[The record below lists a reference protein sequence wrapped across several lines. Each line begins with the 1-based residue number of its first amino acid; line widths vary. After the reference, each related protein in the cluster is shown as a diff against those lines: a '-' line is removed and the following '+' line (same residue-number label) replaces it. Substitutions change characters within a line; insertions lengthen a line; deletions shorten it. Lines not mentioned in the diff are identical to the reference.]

1 MSRGTEKSGAAS
13 SAPPL
18 DMLHKLQLFRSTLVN
33 FLEWRNFSDVVH
45 GCYVRVLLEMRSAE
59 ENRRESPD
67 NYYIALVKGAQRG
80 PVYSGFSA
88 DAVTTEWHIVIELPP
103 CFRSTQNGNVVQLNS
118 ISNSPFRQA
127 EYQNWTEMINETRE
141 LNFPSLPQLQFRLG
155 MLEEHK
161 QQALAP
167 EPRRRRNGEDGP
179 AAAMRERVMDERR
192 KRLMD
197 EIVATH
203 VKMRRIEQLKT
214 LSLEELQEV
223 EREIL
228 DMITGVRV
236 SINERSKCMLCHNRL
251 CTEICYPCKHQVL
264 CKDCAKAI
272 RGRCPA
278 PGCTTGVQYTFE
290 AYTS

>member
-1 MSRGTEKSGAAS
+1 MSRDHAKGAAAAN
-13 SAPPL
+13 APPL
-18 DMLHKLQLFRSTLVN
+18 EMLQKLQLFRSTLVN

-45 GCYVRVLLEMRSAE
+45 GCYVRVLLEMRSTE

-127 EYQNWTEMINETRE
+127 EYQNWVDMTNETRE
-141 LNFPSLPQLQFRLG
+141 LSFPSLPQLQFRLG

-167 EPRRRRNGEDGP
+167 EPHRRRSGEDMHT
-179 AAAMRERVMDERR
+179 AALRERAVME
-192 KRLMD
+192 KRDRITQDIM
-197 EIVATH
+197 ATH
-203 VKMRRIEQLKT
+203 LKLRRIDQLKT
-214 LSLEELQEV
+214 LSLEDLQEV

-228 DMITGVRV
+228 DLITGVRI
-236 SINERSKCMLCHNRL
+236 SINERSKCMLCHNRI

-264 CKDCAKAI
+264 CKDCAKSI
-272 RGRCPA
+272 HGQCPA
-278 PGCTTGVQYTFE
+278 PKCKTPVQYTFE
-290 AYTS
+290 AFTS

>member
-1 MSRGTEKSGAAS
+1 MSRAPEKSGKAA

-18 DMLHKLQLFRSTLVN
+18 EMLHKLQLFRSTLVN
-33 FLEWRNFSDVVH
+33 FLEWRNFSEVVH
-45 GCYVRVLLEMRSAE
+45 GCYVRVLLEMRSND

-80 PVYSGFSA
+80 PSYTGFSA

-127 EYQNWTEMINETRE
+127 EYQNWMEMTIETRE
-141 LNFPSLPQLQFRLG
+141 LSFPSLPQLQFRLG

-161 QQALAP
+161 QQALSP
-167 EPRRRRNGEDGP
+167 EPRRKKGEDAP
-179 AAAMRERVMDERR
+179 TAALREQLTEQRR
-192 KRLMD
+192 KAIEK
-197 EIVATH
+197 EILATH

-228 DMITGVRV
+228 DMITNVRV
-236 SINERSKCMLCHNRL
+236 SINERSKCMLCHSRL

-272 RGRCPA
+272 HGRCPA
-278 PGCTTGVQYTFE
+278 PGCTIPVEYTFE
-290 AYTS
+290 AFTS

>member
-1 MSRGTEKSGAAS
+1 MNRAPEKGGAAS
-13 SAPPL
+13 IAPPL
-18 DMLHKLQLFRSTLVN
+18 EMLQKLQLFRSTLVN

-45 GCYVRVLLEMRSAE
+45 GCYVRVLLEMRSND

-80 PVYSGFSA
+80 PVYTGFSA

-118 ISNSPFRQA
+118 ISNSPFRQG
-127 EYQNWTEMINETRE
+127 EYQHWVEMTNDSRD
-141 LNFPSLPQLQFRLG
+141 LSFPSLPQLQFRLG

-161 QQALAP
+161 QQALTP
-167 EPRRRRNGEDGP
+167 EPRRKKTGEDGP
-179 AAAMRERVMDERR
+179 AAAARDRLMEERR
-192 KRLMD
+192 KAIQK
-197 EIVATH
+197 EILDTH
-203 VKMRRIEQLKT
+203 VKLRRVDQLKT
-214 LSLEELQEV
+214 LSLEDLQEV

-228 DMITGVRV
+228 DMITNVRV
-236 SINERSKCMLCHNRL
+236 SINERSKCMLCHSRL

-264 CKDCAKAI
+264 CKDCAKSI
-272 RGRCPA
+272 HGRCPVPTCTA
-278 PGCTTGVQYTFE
+278 PVQYTFE

>member
-1 MSRGTEKSGAAS
+1 MNRATERAGTAF

-18 DMLHKLQLFRSTLVN
+18 EMLHKLQLFRSTLVN

-45 GCYVRVLLEMRSAE
+45 GCYVRVLLEMRSND

-88 DAVTTEWHIVIELPP
+88 DAVTTEWHVVIELPP

-127 EYQNWTEMINETRE
+127 EYQNWVQMINETRE
-141 LNFPSLPQLQFRLG
+141 LSFPSLPQLQFRLG

-167 EPRRRRNGEDGP
+167 EPRRRKNGEDP
-179 AAAMRERVMDERR
+179 KESALRERMTEERR
-192 KRLMD
+192 RRIKADIL
-197 EIVATH
+197 ASH
-203 VKMRRIEQLKT
+203 VKMRRIDQLKT

-228 DMITGVRV
+228 DMITNVRV
-236 SINERSKCMLCHNRL
+236 AINERSKCMLCHNRL

-264 CKDCAKAI
+264 CKDCAKTI
-272 RGRCPA
+272 RGHCPA
-278 PGCTTGVQYTFE
+278 PGCAMPVQYTFE
-290 AYTS
+290 AFTS

>member
-1 MSRGTEKSGAAS
+1 MSRESAKGAA

-18 DMLHKLQLFRSTLVN
+18 VMLQRLQLFRSTLVN

-45 GCYVRVLLEMRSAE
+45 GCYVRVLLEMRSTE

-67 NYYIALVKGAQRG
+67 NYYIAFVKGAQRG

-127 EYQNWTEMINETRE
+127 EYQNWVDMTNETRE
-141 LNFPSLPQLQFRLG
+141 LAFPSLPQLQFRLG

-167 EPRRRRNGEDGP
+167 EPRRHRNGED
-179 AAAMRERVMDERR
+179 AQTATLRERALEE
-192 KRLMD
+192 KRNRITM
-197 EIVATH
+197 EILATH
-203 VKMRRIEQLKT
+203 VKLRRIDQLKT
-214 LSLEELQEV
+214 LSLEDLQEV

-228 DMITGVRV
+228 DLITGVRI
-236 SINERSKCMLCHNRL
+236 SINERSKCMLCHNRI

-264 CKDCAKAI
+264 CKDCAKSI

-278 PGCTTGVQYTFE
+278 PKCRIPVQYTFE
-290 AYTS
+290 AFTS